1 LGVAVLLAA
10 QVRGHVVSALD
21 CGSLGDGPLNLR
33 ISRAVFG
40 LGSWLLVGGVAGSA
54 SFAQE
59 VNPIAS
65 LAGRWAGTATMLMAS
80 GPSELF
86 RCVATY
92 FPGEGGASLR
102 QNLRCKSAN
111 YQFDGTTQLKI
122 NAGKVTGQWQDKIN
136 PLYGTVSGTVTPDGF
151 LIFLSGELFDA
162 KMTVVGSR
170 CQQSITIIL
179 EEGLPVKRLSADLRK
194 C

>member
-1 LGVAVLLAA
+1 MV
-10 QVRGHVVSALD
+10 
-21 CGSLGDGPLNLR
+21 P
-33 ISRAVFG
+33 
-40 LGSWLLVGGVAGSA
+40 
-54 SFAQE
+54 
-59 VNPIAS
+59 
-65 LAGRWAGTATMLMAS
+65 AS

-122 NAGKVTGQWQDKIN
+122 NAGKVTGRWQDKIN
-136 PLYGTVSGTVTPDGF
+136 PLHGTVSGTVTPDGF

-162 KMTVVGSR
+162 KMTVVSSP

>member
-1 LGVAVLLAA
+1 MVSIVGQRWMERGFLGTLFASFLWLLAG
-10 QVRGHVVSALD
+10 QV
-21 CGSLGDGPLNLR
+21 DGP
-33 ISRAVFG
+33 I
-40 LGSWLLVGGVAGSA
+40 LL
-54 SFAQE
+54 AQNGNSI
-59 VNPIAS
+59 VS
-65 LAGRWAGTATMLMAS
+65 LAGRWAGTATMVPAS

-122 NAGKVTGQWQDKIN
+122 NAGKVTGMWQDKIN
-136 PLYGTVSGTVTPDGF
+136 PLHGTVSGTVTPDGF

-162 KMTVVGSR
+162 KMTVVSSP